1 MGNPK
6 DNWQHDY
13 VLRNT
18 TLKANERRTLLV
30 VILSAVMMI
39 VEIVAGYLTE
49 SMSLLADGWHM
60 ASHVG
65 ALAITFFAY
74 RFALNQEL
82 HDRFSFGAGKFIPL
96 GGYTSAVVLLCVAAV
111 MAFESFFRLWD
122 PRAIQYNEAIGI
134 AVIGLLANLLCA
146 WILGRQHAHDH
157 GHTHDHDHS
166 HSHSH
171 DHAHSHAHPHGGD
184 SNMRAAYLHIVA
196 DALTSIF
203 AILALALGKW
213 FNLPAIDALMGL
225 ISSLIIFRWAIH
237 LCRDTAW
244 ELLDGHPA
252 HIDPAAIRKTLQSE
266 DSRIDDIH
274 IWTIAPRTYA
284 CELVIST
291 KQLRG
296 PDFYR
301 SKLEK
306 EHKFHHIVVEERLL
320 TSTFQTSS

>member
-1 MGNPK
+1 M
-6 DNWQHDY
+6 
-13 VLRNT
+13 V
-18 TLKANERRTLLV
+18 V
-30 VILSAVMMI
+30 VILSFAMMV
-39 VEIVAGYLTE
+39 VEIAAGYMTE

-65 ALAITFFAY
+65 ALAITYFAY
-74 RFALNQEL
+74 RFALNQQL

-96 GGYTSAVVLLCVAAV
+96 GGYTSAVILLCVAAV
-111 MAFESFFRLWD
+111 MAIESFFRLLD
-122 PRAIQYNEAIGI
+122 PRSIQYNEAIGI
-134 AVIGLLANLLCA
+134 AVIGLFANLLCA
-146 WILGRQHAHDH
+146 WILGRE
-157 GHTHDHDHS
+157 HTHD
-166 HSHSH
+166 HSH
-171 DHAHSHAHPHGGD
+171 DHAHAHTHDHPHGGD
-184 SNMRAAYLHIVA
+184 SNMRAAYLHILA

-203 AILALALGKW
+203 AILALSLGKW
-213 FNLPAIDALMGL
+213 FTLPAIDALMGV

-291 KQLRG
+291 TRLRG

-320 TSTFQTSS
+320 TSTSQTSS